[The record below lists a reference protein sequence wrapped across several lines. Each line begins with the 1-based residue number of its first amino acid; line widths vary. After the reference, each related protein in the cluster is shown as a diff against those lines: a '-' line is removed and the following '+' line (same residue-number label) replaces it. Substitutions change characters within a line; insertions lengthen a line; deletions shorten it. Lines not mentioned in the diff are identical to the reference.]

1 MNTYVLTIKKI
12 LHIFSFSIIFLI
24 CFIISAPSAY
34 AGYSSVGIITST
46 NLLAGNSV
54 SSITNF
60 HYTLISLPGDSSV
73 SVQFSTDG
81 STWYSASGVL
91 NGSTNLSTTGGADV
105 SLTALNWSGNS
116 FYYKITLNPT
126 SDLTNTPTISEVY
139 IDYTASTGYN
149 DAFFVDNSGNV
160 NLGIV
165 DSKFSTR
172 GGATFGVDYFAVTPP
187 TNGVLVQG
195 NVGIGVSDPVAR
207 LALKGDGTNPV
218 FNMFD
223 GSGSNIFT
231 LLNTGNVG
239 IGTTTPQTNLHVVRS
254 DDGAPV
260 RFEDSSGYCEINP
273 TSTTWTCTSDLRLK
287 DNIVSLNNEE
297 ILIKINEL
305 NPVTFS
311 WKTDDANGERL
322 GLIAQEVEG
331 IFPNLVN
338 SDKDTGLKSVSYGGF
353 TTYLIS
359 AVQELLTRVQ
369 TIEERLANSSG
380 NILSNIGSVFSKLT
394 VGSSEKPSGITLYDE
409 ATGEPYCL
417 LVRNGDMVTRNGACD
432 DPNSGDT
439 SSTYSTGESSN
450 SSSEEVQT
458 NEETEIVEDITEG
471 EDIIDESTP
480 VDEEVIVDDVA
491 EQTNDEEVTGEV
503 IVEEVVEDSIDEPT
517 EEIVEKIEEGS
528 ESAIQETPSV

>member
-297 ILIKINEL
+297 ILTKINEL

-311 WKTDDANGERL
+311 WKTDDTNGERL
-322 GLIAQEVEG
+322 GLIAQEVED
-331 IFPNLVN
+331 IFPTLVN
-338 SDKDTGLKSVSYGGF
+338 TDSKTGLKSVSYGNF

-359 AVQELLTRVQ
+359 AVQELSEKILAMTNLVKTKKVETDQ
-369 TIEERLANSSG
+369 ICVGDICVTEEEFAE
-380 NILSNIGSVFSKLT
+380 VFS
-394 VGSSEKPSGITLYDE
+394 GRS
-409 ATGEPYCL
+409 
-417 LVRNGDMVTRNGACD
+417 
-432 DPNSGDT
+432 
-439 SSTYSTGESSN
+439 SSTNN
-450 SSSEEVQT
+450 SDQSDS
-458 NEETEIVEDITEG
+458 
-471 EDIIDESTP
+471 
-480 VDEEVIVDDVA
+480 VDYQVL
-491 EQTNDEEVTGEV
+491 EEVTEEPVGDIVEPEEV
-503 IVEEVVEDSIDEPT
+503 TTSEEELVEETTPEDVNDETTGSEEESVISEEEVLEEVVEPEAVPEVV
-517 EEIVEKIEEGS
+517 EESTAEVEEVL
-528 ESAIQETPSV
+528 AI

>member
-297 ILIKINEL
+297 ILTKINEL

-311 WKTDDANGERL
+311 WKTDDTNGERL
-322 GLIAQEVEG
+322 GLIAQEVED
-331 IFPNLVN
+331 IFPTLVN
-338 SDKDTGLKSVSYGGF
+338 TDSKTGLKSVSYGSF

-359 AVQELLTRVQ
+359 AVQELSRKVTSLFDGTGVAKVDEIDTQKLCVDGYCITKEQFMNVFVNGDHRNTDNLSVVDPINETEPISGEESAQ
-369 TIEERLANSSG
+369 EEIIEEP
-380 NILSNIGSVFSKLT
+380 VEVVEET
-394 VGSSEKPSGITLYDE
+394 TP
-409 ATGEPYCL
+409 
-417 LVRNGDMVTRNGACD
+417 
-432 DPNSGDT
+432 
-439 SSTYSTGESSN
+439 
-450 SSSEEVQT
+450 EEVID
-458 NEETEIVEDITEG
+458 EIVESEEEIVVVEEG
-471 EDIIDESTP
+471 
-480 VDEEVIVDDVA
+480 VVEEVIELKNQSSEDP
-491 EQTNDEEVTGEV
+491 VTGQAKPEV
-503 IVEEVVEDSIDEPT
+503 VEESTVEVEEVP
-517 EEIVEKIEEGS
+517 
-528 ESAIQETPSV
+528 AI